1 MPNNKYSAGIILLL
15 AGIIILLGKLG
26 LFSFLGSIFWP
37 LLVLIPGVLLHVLY
51 FGRVVPAVAL
61 VPGGMLVVYALLFI
75 AFNIF
80 GWDVLQV
87 LWPLF
92 LFGIAVGLYEYYI
105 FGSSKQKVVLMVAI
119 ALSVFTLLF
128 LILALMWGWGIYVIA
143 LLLIAAGAWLMYG
156 PRNGWSF
163 RFRR

>member
-1 MPNNKYSAGIILLL
+1 MPKNKYSAGIILLL
-15 AGIIILLGKLG
+15 AGVVILLGKLG

-75 AFNIF
+75 ACNIF
-80 GWDVLQV
+80 GWDALQA

-92 LFGIAVGLYEYYI
+92 LFGIAAGLYEYYI
-105 FGSSKQKVVLMVAI
+105 FGSSKQKAVLMAAI
-119 ALSVFTLLF
+119 ALSVFSLLF

-143 LLLIAAGAWLMYG
+143 LLLIVAGGWLMYG
-156 PRNGWSF
+156 PNRWSF